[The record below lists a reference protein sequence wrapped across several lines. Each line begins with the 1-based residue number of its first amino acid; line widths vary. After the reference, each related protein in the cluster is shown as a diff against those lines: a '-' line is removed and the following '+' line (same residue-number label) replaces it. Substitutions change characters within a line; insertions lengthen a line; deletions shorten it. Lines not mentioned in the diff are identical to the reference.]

1 MVILL
6 QTERICHSKQGMG
19 FDTKQVNRK
28 LARIATPIAIQGVV
42 SATLMMI
49 DNIMVG
55 FLGETE
61 LAAVGVGSQL
71 FTVHYLV
78 LFGILSGSA
87 TFMAQFYG
95 TRDMA
100 NIRKVIGFDF
110 TLLAGLGAVFFILAM
125 ALTGPI
131 LSIYTEDPAVKALA
145 AQYVRINAASFL
157 LLAFSA
163 PLEMAFKA
171 TQQVKI
177 PMTVSAAVFITNI
190 AVNYTFIFGKF
201 GAPALGV
208 AGAAIGTLSARIVE
222 VVLNACFGWRRS
234 NEFRGSMASF
244 FGWDPELV
252 RRVIKNATPTT
263 INEFFWG
270 FGQSMYV
277 AAFSRI
283 STTAYAA
290 YQAANAIFNIFNFAA
305 FSIGDAALIL
315 VGEKLGEGDM
325 EYTWKLSKHLIK
337 AIMIVGTG
345 IGLLAVIISGPLSE
359 IFRLTEEGQMYTK
372 YIIIVLGATM
382 AADLYNGLQIAGIL
396 RAGGDTRFAMIAEM
410 SCIWLIAIP
419 LAFISALVWHLP
431 VHLALLVTRIEILIR
446 AAVITKRY
454 ISKKWMNTVITDL

>member
-1 MVILL
+1 M
-6 QTERICHSKQGMG
+6 E

-71 FTVHYLV
+71 FMVHYLV
-78 LFGILSGSA
+78 MFGILSGSA

-110 TLLAGLGAVFFILAM
+110 TLLAALGAVFFILTVG
-125 ALTGPI
+125 LTGPI
-131 LSIYTEDPAVKALA
+131 ISIYTGDPAVKALA
-145 AQYVRINAASFL
+145 MQYVRINSLSFL
-157 LLAFSA
+157 LMAISA

-177 PMTVSAAVFITNI
+177 PMTVSAAVFVTNVT
-190 AVNYTFIFGKF
+190 VNYILIFGKL
-201 GAPALGV
+201 GAPAMGV
-208 AGAAIGTLSARIVE
+208 AGAAFGTLSARIVE
-222 VVLNACFGWRRS
+222 ILMNTYFAFRS
-234 NEFRGSMASF
+234 GNEFRGSIPSF
-244 FGWDPELV
+244 FGWEPELV

-263 INEFFWG
+263 LNEFFWG

-325 EYTWKLSKHLIK
+325 EYTWKLSNHLIK
-337 AIMIVGTG
+337 ACVKVGLI
-345 IGLLAVIISGPLSE
+345 IGAFTIIISGPLSCV
-359 IFRLTEEGQMYTK
+359 FRLTDDGRMYTK
-372 YIIIVLGATM
+372 YIIIVFGATM
-382 AADLYNGLQIAGIL
+382 AADLFNGLQIAGIL
-396 RAGGDTRFAMIAEM
+396 RAGGDTKFAMIAEM
-410 SCIWLIAIP
+410 SCVWLIAIP

-431 VHLALLVTRIEILIR
+431 VHQALMVTRIEIFIR
-446 AAVITKRY
+446 AAIVSKRY

>member
-1 MVILL
+1 
-6 QTERICHSKQGMG
+6 MG
-19 FDTKQVNRK
+19 FDTVQVNRK
-28 LARIATPIAIQGVV
+28 LVRIATPIAIQGVV
-42 SATLMMI
+42 SATLSMI

-71 FTVHYLV
+71 FMVHYMV
-78 LFGILSGSA
+78 LFGILSGSS

-95 TRDMA
+95 TRDMR

-110 TLLAGLGAVFFILAM
+110 TLLAGLGAFFFILTTGI
-125 ALTGPI
+125 TGPI
-131 LSIYTEDPAVKALA
+131 LSIYTEDPAVKELA
-145 AQYVRINAASFL
+145 MQYVRINAVSFL
-157 LLAFSA
+157 LLAVSA

-177 PMTVSAAVFITNI
+177 PMIVSAAVFITNVT
-190 AVNYTFIFGKF
+190 VNYVLIFGKF
-201 GAPALGV
+201 GAPRLGV

-222 VVLNACFGWRRS
+222 VVLNSYYGFRSS
-234 NEFRGSMASF
+234 NEFRGSIRSF

-325 EYTWKLSKHLIK
+325 DYTWKLSKHLIK
-337 AIMIVGTG
+337 AIMAVGAV
-345 IGLLAVIISGPLSE
+345 IGVFTIIISGPLSGV
-359 IFRLTEEGQMYTK
+359 FKLSEEGQMYTK
-372 YIIIVLGATM
+372 LIIIVFGATM
-382 AADLYNGLQIAGIL
+382 AVDLYNGLQIAGIL
-396 RAGGDTRFAMIAEM
+396 RAGGDTKFAMIAEM
-410 SCIWLIAIP
+410 SCVWLIAIP

-431 VHLALLVTRIEILIR
+431 VHLALLVTRIEMFVR
-446 AAVITKRY
+446 AAIVTKRY
-454 ISKKWMNTVITDL
+454 ASRKWMNTVITDL

>member
-1 MVILL
+1 M
-6 QTERICHSKQGMG
+6 E
-19 FDTKQVNRK
+19 FDTRQANRK
-28 LARIATPIAIQGVV
+28 LVKIATPIAIQGVV
-42 SATLMMI
+42 SATLTMI

-71 FTVHYLV
+71 FMVHYLV

-110 TLLAGLGAVFFILAM
+110 TLLAALGGVFFILTM
-125 ALTGPI
+125 GITGPI
-131 LSIYTEDPAVKALA
+131 VSIYTVDPAVKALA
-145 AQYVRINAASFL
+145 MQYVRINSLSVL
-157 LLAFSA
+157 LLAISA

-177 PMTVSAAVFITNI
+177 PMVVSAAVFVTNI
-190 AVNYTFIFGKF
+190 TVNYILIFGKF
-201 GAPALGV
+201 GAPKMGV

-222 VVLNACFGWRRS
+222 ILMNTYFAFRKS
-234 NEFRGSMASF
+234 NEFRGSIPSF

-270 FGQSMYV
+270 FGQTMYV

-290 YQAANAIFNIFNFAA
+290 YQAANSIFNIFNFAA
-305 FSIGDAALIL
+305 FSIGDATLIL

-337 AIMIVGTG
+337 ACLLAGIMIGT
-345 IGLLAVIISGPLSE
+345 ITILLSGPLSD
-359 IFRLTEEGQMYTK
+359 IFKLSEAGQMYTR
-372 YIIIVLGATM
+372 YILIILGLTM
-382 AADLYNGLQIAGIL
+382 ATDLYNGLQIAGIL
-396 RAGGDTRFAMIAEM
+396 RAGGDTKFAMISESM
-410 SCIWLIAIP
+410 CIWFIAVP
-419 LAFISALVWHLP
+419 LAFTASLVWHLP
-431 VHLALLVTRIEILIR
+431 VHMALLVTRTEMFIR
-446 AAVITKRY
+446 AAILTKRY
-454 ISKKWMNTVITDL
+454 LSKKWMNTVITDL